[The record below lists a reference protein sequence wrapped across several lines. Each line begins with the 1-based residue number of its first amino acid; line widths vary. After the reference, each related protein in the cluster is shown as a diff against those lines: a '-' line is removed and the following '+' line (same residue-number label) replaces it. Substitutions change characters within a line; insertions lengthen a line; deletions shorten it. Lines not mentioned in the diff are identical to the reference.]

1 MNQVLEDSL
10 GGVSYLH
17 RVSNRMQLATSCIT
31 FWCQLFSNGLRCWYK
46 SEVQTRARWQT
57 WCILYLLRYCAKETK
72 ICGLVMMR
80 PSLGSPCCWGLL
92 QGTVLGMV
100 RVLCWCRNTLS
111 SSLARSHV
119 SSFFFPFLCWQNILQ
134 AHMTFFSASCCWL
147 SHLGCRRGNHK
158 EKHALFWELRGPK
171 LKTHL
176 EHRLSDC

>member
-1 MNQVLEDSL
+1 MNQVLVDSL

-72 ICGLVMMR
+72 ICGLVVI
-80 PSLGSPCCWGLL
+80 GSPCRCGLL
-92 QGTVLGMV
+92 QGKARCWAWYAFSAGVET
-100 RVLCWCRNTLS
+100 LCLP
-111 SSLARSHV
+111 LAHSRFL
-119 SSFFFPFLCWQNILQ
+119 FFFLFCAGRIFCKLTWP
-134 AHMTFFSASCCWL
+134 FFSASCCWL
-147 SHLGCRRGNHK
+147 SHLGCWRGNHK

-171 LKTHL
+171 LKTHTYVN
-176 EHRLSDC
+176 S

>member
-57 WCILYLLRYCAKETK
+57 WCICWDIVPKTRRYVGLSWCGRHSAHLAVVVCCKARCWAWYAFSAGVETLCLPLLHAHMFP
-72 ICGLVMMR
+72 L
-80 PSLGSPCCWGLL
+80 
-92 QGTVLGMV
+92 
-100 RVLCWCRNTLS
+100 
-111 SSLARSHV
+111 
-119 SSFFFPFLCWQNILQ
+119 FFFPFLCWQNILQ